1 MTEILVLALPDFS
14 KPFIIE
20 TDASGVGLGAVLTQ
34 GEGPIAFFSQV
45 LLEKARLESVY
56 ERELMAIVL
65 AVQKWSHYLGSS
77 VCGSNRS
84 KESTVFT

>member
-65 AVQKWSHYLGSS
+65 AVQKWRHYLLGCRF
-77 VCGSNRS
+77 V
-84 KESTVFT
+84 V